1 MKKESSSLKLELA
14 QYHEMLAF
22 AQFGSDLDPT
32 TKKIIEHGT
41 RITELLKQ
49 PQYSPMSMEEQAL
62 SLYAAKNGIIDQVDA
77 DEVAAF
83 EKRMLREFRDSHADI
98 LAEIREKEDISD
110 ELSEK
115 IRTVMESVVENYRLV
130 KGA

>member
-14 QYHEMLAF
+14 QYYEMLAF

-41 RITELLKQ
+41 RLTELLKQ
-49 PQYSPMSMEEQAL
+49 PQYSPMAMEDQAI
-62 SLYAAKNGIIDQVDA
+62 SLYAAKNGIIDEVTPE
-77 DEVAAF
+77 EVADF
-83 EKRMLREFRDSHADI
+83 EKRILRAFHDSHEDI
-98 LAEIREKEDISD
+98 MEEIRTTGDISD
-110 ELSEK
+110 ELSERIK
-115 IRTVMESVVENYRLV
+115 AAMNEVLENYRLV